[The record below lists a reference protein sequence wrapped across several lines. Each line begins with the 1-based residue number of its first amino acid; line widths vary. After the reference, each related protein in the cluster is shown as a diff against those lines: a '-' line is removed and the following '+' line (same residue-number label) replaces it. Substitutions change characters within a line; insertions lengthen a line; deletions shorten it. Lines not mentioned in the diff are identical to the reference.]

1 MNLSTLFNISA
12 ILLLI
17 NGVIATFMPD
27 VFIGE
32 AGMNMTDDVKTVT
45 QAFGTSLLILS
56 FIVYKLPSISGNI
69 KDSGLLVVYVYV
81 AFIILIC
88 FHLYTGQASGLTPMI
103 NLGLNVVMA
112 TLFYLKSK

>member
-17 NGVIATFMPD
+17 NGVLATFMPD

-45 QAFGTSLLILS
+45 QAFGLSLIH
-56 FIVYKLPSISGNI
+56 I
-69 KDSGLLVVYVYV
+69 
-81 AFIILIC
+81 
-88 FHLYTGQASGLTPMI
+88 
-103 NLGLNVVMA
+103 
-112 TLFYLKSK
+112 